1 MKNQK
6 YHTLK
11 HLDDLECHPVFY
23 RRKEIQIILN
33 NEKSKCSSYFLDNFK
48 PELLSVKCHE
58 KYDVNSPEGN
68 PVNGEVYSKQHYQV
82 CQ

>member
-1 MKNQK
+1 M
-6 YHTLK
+6 LK

-48 PELLSVKCHE
+48 PELLSVKPDDIPDHLDALTLTRLRQRHPRVLSTI
-58 KYDVNSPEGN
+58 K
-68 PVNGEVYSKQHYQV
+68 
-82 CQ
+82 